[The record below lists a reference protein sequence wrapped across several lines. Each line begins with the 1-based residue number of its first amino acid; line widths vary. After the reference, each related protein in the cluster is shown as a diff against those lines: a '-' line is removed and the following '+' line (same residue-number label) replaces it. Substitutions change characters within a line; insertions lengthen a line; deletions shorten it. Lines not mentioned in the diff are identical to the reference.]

1 MDMFWDSRG
10 GLAGTLRG
18 TPRARETGR
27 VAAELVDD
35 WTVFFAWRDGD
46 ERAAEQL
53 ATRYFAILMRFFL
66 NKVRDV
72 EDATELVSETFL
84 GCAASKSR
92 AARSRSFR
100 SYLFAIAMNKLRTH
114 YRCQAKRQRELD
126 DFRTVCVGDS
136 GPPSPST
143 IVGQAQEVQL
153 LVRALRRLSL
163 DQQIVLELYFFE
175 ALRGPE
181 IAEALALPQA
191 TVYTL
196 LRRGRARLEALIAEL
211 GSDPDL
217 AKSTIVGL
225 DSWIEEIRARLGSE
239 SEPSGDA
246 E

>member
-1 MDMFWDSRG
+1 MI
-10 GLAGTLRG
+10 
-18 TPRARETGR
+18 PVPE
-27 VAAELVDD
+27 DD
-35 WTVFFAWRDGD
+35 WDLLFAWREGD
-46 ERAAEQL
+46 MQAADRL
-53 ATRYFAILMRFFL
+53 VSRYFKVLTRFFV
-66 NKVRDV
+66 NKVRSA
-72 EDATELVSETFL
+72 EEATDLVSETFL
-84 GCAASKSR
+84 ACTSKR
-92 AARSRSFR
+92 DTVEKIGSFR

-136 GPPSPST
+136 GPPSPSA